1 MTGGSLFQKSKRSS
15 PSSSIIQFMI
25 PTLIYL
31 LVKRLKKQNWQF
43 KNIRFLSLQPYLLI
57 LTLLAAAL
65 LLSICLSAQPMVR
78 HYKIMRKGSEV
89 GWAKVEKQTDSNTT
103 TITMTNDVK
112 LRFIFSYESTAKEIS
127 WFRDGKLQHSYYYRK
142 TNGSI
147 KADRHMYLVNDG
159 YEVGESR
166 KEKLNIGPVA
176 YNTLS
181 MYFQEPIGMTS
192 VYSDNHQC
200 FLALRKESDGGY
212 SFTSSDG
219 TINIF
224 YYRGGICYK
233 VQIDH
238 SLYSATMLL
247 N

>member
-1 MTGGSLFQKSKRSS
+1 
-15 PSSSIIQFMI
+15 MI
-25 PTLIYL
+25 ATLIYL
-31 LVKRLKKQNWQF
+31 LVKKLKKHNWQF
-43 KNIRFLSLQPYLLI
+43 KNISPLFMQHHLVI
-57 LTLLAAAL
+57 FTLPAAAL
-65 LLSICLSAQPMVR
+65 LLSIFLSAQPIVR

-89 GWAKVEKQTDSNTT
+89 GWTKVEKQTDSNTT
-103 TITMTNDVK
+103 MITMTNDVK
-112 LRFIFSYESTAKEIS
+112 IRFIFSYESTAKEIS
-127 WFRDGKLQHSYYYRK
+127 WFRNGKMQHSYYYRK

-159 YEVGESR
+159 YEVSESK
-166 KEKLNIGPVA
+166 KEKLNIAPVG

-181 MYFQEPIGMTS
+181 MYFQEPVGMAS

-200 FLALRKESDGGY
+200 YLAITKEADGGY

-219 TINIF
+219 TTNTF

-233 VQIDH
+233 VKIDH